1 MRNLG
6 TLKAKNKALK
16 KQNSMKNQL
25 NLKTAKKQNLAE
37 IQLNLSNKNTKEQK
51 SMKIQP
57 NLKNE
62 NLKTAKNALKSE
74 NSAKAQNLE
83 LSSVLSKSK
92 KATKT
97 AKNVGNSAL
106 KAYLKSD
113 KNAKN
118 AKNSILQANLKH
130 KKHAENLGENEA
142 NFLNSNPFQNANLSA
157 FAPLLSQIVQILLNQ
172 FLAQRQNL
180 SANLGGNLAQ
190 NLGVNLSTN
199 FAQVHQL
206 SPEITPFAR
215 AEEFNLLTQIDKK
228 TNSASALS
236 SQNNKKSKK
245 KKNFKDNAQNLG
257 SQSEN
262 PNANLEILNQILGAN
277 LTQNSANLHEQIL
290 ANLNSQNRDFSQ
302 NFANLNEN
310 FKQNLS
316 LNLTNHLNNFNKIFD
331 ELAKAKALIN
341 EASQTMQKL
350 ENKDLSQAELEAFL
364 RKLNFPLLGGV
375 ALGVL
380 ASILL
385 SEISPK
391 E

>member
-6 TLKAKNKALK
+6 TLKAKNEALK
-16 KQNSMKNQL
+16 KQNSTKNQL
-25 NLKTAKKQNLAE
+25 NLKAAKKQNLAE
-37 IQLNLSNKNTKEQK
+37 IQVNLSNKNAKKQK

-57 NLKNE
+57 NLRNE
-62 NLKTAKNALKSE
+62 NLK
-74 NSAKAQNLE
+74 
-83 LSSVLSKSK
+83 
-92 KATKT
+92 AT
-97 AKNVGNSAL
+97 
-106 KAYLKSD
+106 
-113 KNAKN
+113 KN
-118 AKNSILQANLKH
+118 AKNSTLQANLKH
-130 KKHAENLGENEA
+130 KKRVKNLSENEQ
-142 NFLNSNPFQNANLSA
+142 NLPNLNLLFMQFLQF
-157 FAPLLSQIVQILLNQ
+157 LSQKQNPINQ
-172 FLAQRQNL
+172 
-180 SANLGGNLAQ
+180 
-190 NLGVNLSTN
+190 
-199 FAQVHQL
+199 
-206 SPEITPFAR
+206 
-215 AEEFNLLTQIDKK
+215 
-228 TNSASALS
+228 ALE
-236 SQNNKKSKK
+236 Q
-245 KKNFKDNAQNLG
+245 
-257 SQSEN
+257 EN
-262 PNANLEILNQILGAN
+262 PNANLEFLNQILGAN

>member
-6 TLKAKNKALK
+6 TLKAKNEALK
-16 KQNSMKNQL
+16 KRNFTENQL
-25 NLKTAKKQNLAE
+25 NSKAAKERNFAE
-37 IQLNLSNKNTKEQK
+37 IQANLRNKNAKEQK

-57 NLKNE
+57 NLRNE
-62 NLKTAKNALKSE
+62 NLK
-74 NSAKAQNLE
+74 
-83 LSSVLSKSK
+83 
-92 KATKT
+92 AT
-97 AKNVGNSAL
+97 
-106 KAYLKSD
+106 
-113 KNAKN
+113 KN
-118 AKNSILQANLKH
+118 AKNSALQANLKR
-130 KKHAENLGENEA
+130 KKHTENLGENEA
-142 NFLNSNPFQNANLSA
+142 NFLNLNPLQNANLSA
-157 FAPLLSQIVQILLNQ
+157 FAPLLGQIVQILLNQ

-190 NLGVNLSTN
+190 NLGENLSTN
-199 FAQVHQL
+199 STQTHPL

-215 AEEFNLLTQIDKK
+215 AEEFNLLAQIDKK

-262 PNANLEILNQILGAN
+262 PNANLELLNQILGAN
-277 LTQNSANLHEQIL
+277 LAQNSANLHEQIL

>member
-6 TLKAKNKALK
+6 TLKAKNEATK
-16 KQNSMKNQL
+16 KQNSTKNQL
-25 NLKTAKKQNLAE
+25 NSKIAKERNLAEIQANLRNKNAKEQNFAE
-37 IQLNLSNKNTKEQK
+37 IQLNLRNKN
-51 SMKIQP
+51 
-57 NLKNE
+57 
-62 NLKTAKNALKSE
+62 AKNALKNE
-74 NSAKAQNLE
+74 NSAKTQNLE
-83 LSSVLSKSK
+83 LSSVLSKNK
-92 KATKT
+92 KAAKT
-97 AKNVGNSAL
+97 AKNTENSAL
-106 KAYLKSD
+106 KAHLKSD
-113 KNAKN
+113 KST
-118 AKNSILQANLKH
+118 KNSALKTKEMVKNTKNSALKANLKR
-130 KKHAENLGENEA
+130 KKHTENLGENEA

-157 FAPLLSQIVQILLNQ
+157 FAPLLGQIVQILLNQ

-190 NLGVNLSTN
+190 NLGENLSTN
-199 FAQVHQL
+199 STQTHPL

-215 AEEFNLLTQIDKK
+215 AEEFNLLAQIDKK

-245 KKNFKDNAQNLG
+245 KKNFKDNAQNLD

-262 PNANLEILNQILGAN
+262 PNANLELLNQILGAN
-277 LTQNSANLHEQIL
+277 LTQNS